1 MLKIITSSSDAHV
14 AQRIREDFTA
24 AGYQI
29 DEGTP
34 VRGDV
39 VLLLVSPTAF
49 ADKDFMARLDQALDL
64 SLHIIPVASLPLT
77 LPDLIGHL
85 EVLNFSDG
93 YDFEALKA
101 RVDQAPSPL
110 TMRVLTPTVKRS
122 NRRVGIVLGLVA
134 VFVFVVGLI
143 AVGVFHL
150 QAPVEEYNGIDTMVA
165 LTRDILAAPQLQ
177 IYAEFLPRSTEDA
190 ANYIPT
196 LLAVPSPYRPLVAM
210 TATAV
215 AQTLATPQ
223 PSSSAGN

>member
-1 MLKIITSSSDAHV
+1 MLKIITTSSDTTV
-14 AQRIREDFTA
+14 AQRIHEDFAA

-29 DEGTP
+29 DEGSP

-49 ADKDFMARLDQALDL
+49 ADKEFMDRLDQALDL
-64 SLHIIPVASLPLT
+64 SSHIIPVASTPMT

-85 EVLNFSDG
+85 EVVDFSGG

-101 RVDQAPSPL
+101 RADEAASPL
-110 TMRVLTPTVKRS
+110 IMRVLTPTAKRS
-122 NRRVGIVLGLVA
+122 NRGVGVVLGVVA
-134 VFVFVVGLI
+134 LFMFVVGLI

-165 LTRDILAAPQLQ
+165 LTRDVIAAPQLQ
-177 IYAEFLPRSTEDA
+177 IYAEFLPHSTEDA
-190 ANYIPT
+190 SNYVAT
-196 LLAVPSPYRPLVAM
+196 LIAVPSPYRPLVAM

-215 AQTLATPQ
+215 AATQ
-223 PSSSAGN
+223 QAGG

>member
-1 MLKIITSSSDAHV
+1 MLKIITSSSDTHV
-14 AQRIREDFTA
+14 AQRIREDFAA
-24 AGYQI
+24 AGYPI
-29 DEGTP
+29 SDGTP

-39 VLLLVSPTAF
+39 VLLLVSATAF
-49 ADKDFMARLDQALDL
+49 ADKEFMDRLDQALDL
-64 SLHIIPVASLPLT
+64 SLHIIPVASAPVT

-85 EVLNFSDG
+85 EVVDLSGG
-93 YDFEALKA
+93 YDFDVLKA
-101 RVDQAPSPL
+101 RVDEAPSPL
-110 TMRVLTPTVKRS
+110 TMRVLTPMAKRS
-122 NRRVGIVLGLVA
+122 NRGVGIVLGVIA
-134 VFVFVVGLI
+134 VFMFVVGLI

-165 LTRDILAAPQLQ
+165 LTRDIMAAPQLQ